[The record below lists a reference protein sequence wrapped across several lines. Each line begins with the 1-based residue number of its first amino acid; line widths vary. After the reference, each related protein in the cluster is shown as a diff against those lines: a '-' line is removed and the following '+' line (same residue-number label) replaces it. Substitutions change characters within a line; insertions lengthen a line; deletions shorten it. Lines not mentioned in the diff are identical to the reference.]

1 MVRLVT
7 SCFIGVISHEA
18 SRFAVSVGVDG
29 LAESLAAALRD
40 IEVPTEVRFRVEN
53 DYDAEATPISGALV
67 RRAIRCQFEVERQW
81 LQFLRGSKAARD
93 AAPVFTLRELRARY
107 RYLNL
112 AGTQATPLAL
122 RSLQRLINI
131 ELSHLTLMRAGL
143 DSSSEWILILED
155 DAASADVADLATG
168 LKNLFTSQAQE
179 RSPLFVNLS
188 RSFSHQ
194 ELGIRTLLR
203 PIEEASWMGR
213 SQRVIYAASK
223 PITNTVCAVLYRR
236 SFLTQLVRA
245 LDEIPLD
252 PVLPI
257 DWKLNL
263 ALMRLFDSGKIMAGD
278 CWTIDP
284 APILQMSMHGQSA

>member
-1 MVRLVT
+1 VRLVT

-18 SRFAVSVGVDG
+18 SRFAVSVEVDG
-29 LAESLAAALRD
+29 LAERLAAALREID
-40 IEVPTEVRFRVEN
+40 VPTEVHFRIEN
-53 DYDAEATPISGALV
+53 DYDAKATPIDGALV
-67 RRAIRCQFEVERQW
+67 RRAIRRQFEVERQW
-81 LQFLRGSKAARD
+81 LQFLRGSKAARE
-93 AAPVFTLRELRARY
+93 AAPVFALRELRARY

-112 AGTQATPLAL
+112 AGTKPTPLAD
-122 RSLQRLINI
+122 RSLERLMNI
-131 ELSHLTLMRAGL
+131 ELSHLALMRAGL
-143 DSSSEWILILED
+143 DSSSDWILILED

-168 LKNLFTSQAQE
+168 LKNLFASQDQQ

-188 RSFSHQ
+188 KSFSHQ

-203 PIEEASWMGR
+203 PVNHASWMGL
-213 SQRVIYAASK
+213 SQRVIYAANK

-236 SFLTQLVRA
+236 SFLTELLPA

-263 ALMRLFDSGKIMAGD
+263 ALMRLFESGKIMAGD

-284 APILQMSMHGQSA
+284 APILQMSMHGQPA